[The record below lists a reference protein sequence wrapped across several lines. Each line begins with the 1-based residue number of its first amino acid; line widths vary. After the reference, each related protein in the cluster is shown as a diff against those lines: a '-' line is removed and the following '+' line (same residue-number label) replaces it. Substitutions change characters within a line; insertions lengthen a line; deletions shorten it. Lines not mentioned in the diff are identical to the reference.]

1 MLQFHV
7 FKFADCG
14 TAPIWLDFQAYGL
27 ISLYY
32 VREPYSMGRISQTD
46 ILTVGLLPQEQRQP
60 LGEVAVAST
69 GARLI

>member
-1 MLQFHV
+1 MV
-7 FKFADCG
+7 
-14 TAPIWLDFQAYGL
+14 
-27 ISLYY
+27 LYPY

-69 GARLI
+69 GARLISGSAQL